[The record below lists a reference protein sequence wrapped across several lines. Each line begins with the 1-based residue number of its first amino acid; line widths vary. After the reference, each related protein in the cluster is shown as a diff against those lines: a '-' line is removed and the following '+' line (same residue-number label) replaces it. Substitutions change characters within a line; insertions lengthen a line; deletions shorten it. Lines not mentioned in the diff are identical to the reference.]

1 MTLTTIELKERL
13 GAAERPVVLS
23 HVRPDGDAVGAL
35 LAVSEALR
43 AAGKAATPVLI
54 SGVPRAFT
62 FLEGAAS
69 VQTRVPHD
77 PDLLICVDCS
87 DLARTGLAA
96 EHLPR
101 PVDVN
106 IDHHPTNEHFAAYN
120 LVDVRAAATT
130 EILYQWLPEMG
141 LPLSDS
147 VVASLMTGLV
157 TDTIGFRTSSVT
169 PASLRVAADLL
180 ELGAPLQDIYERA
193 LSRMSFVAARYWGAG
208 LAQMDRDDGLVWA
221 TLTLEDRRRVGYPGS
236 DDADLVNV
244 LTTIEGAQAVV
255 LFVEQPKEQVKIS
268 WRSKPGLD
276 VSRLAS
282 QFGGGGHAAA
292 AGAMIDGGL
301 DDVRRRVLDAT
312 RKALLKMTE

>member
-1 MTLTTIELKERL
+1 LTLSMIELKGKL
-13 GAAERPVVLS
+13 DSAQRPAIVS
-23 HVRPDGDAVGAL
+23 HVRPDGDAVGSL

-43 AAGKAATPVLI
+43 SVGKEATPVLV

-69 VQTRVPHD
+69 VQTRLPED
-77 PDLLICVDCS
+77 PDLLIAVDCS
-87 DLARTGLAA
+87 DFERTGLTL
-96 EHLPR
+96 ERLSR
-101 PVDVN
+101 PIDVN
-106 IDHHPTNEHFAAYN
+106 IDHHPTNEQFAAYN
-120 LVDVRAAATT
+120 LVDPRAAATT
-130 EILYQWLPEMG
+130 EILYAWLPEMG
-141 LPLSDS
+141 LPLGDS

-193 LSRMSFVAARYWGAG
+193 LSRMSFVAASYWGAG
-208 LAQMDRDDGLVWA
+208 LSQLERQDSVVWA
-221 TLTLEDRRRVGYPGS
+221 TLSLADRRRVGYPGS

-244 LTTIEGAQAVV
+244 LTTIEDATVV
-255 LFVEQPKEQVKIS
+255 VVFVEQPKQQVKIS
-268 WRSKPGLD
+268 WRSKPGID
-276 VSRLAS
+276 VSHLAT

-301 DDVRRRVLDAT
+301 DDVRQRVLEAT
-312 RKALLKMTE
+312 RKLTQQMDG

>member
-1 MTLTTIELKERL
+1 MTLSTIELKERL
-13 GAAERPVVLS
+13 EGSQRPVVLS
-23 HVRPDGDAVGAL
+23 HVRPDGDAVGSL

-54 SGVPRAFT
+54 GGVPRAFT
-62 FLEGAAS
+62 FLEGAAEVRQRLPDES
-69 VQTRVPHD
+69 
-77 PDLLICVDCS
+77 DLLICVDCS
-87 DLARTGLAA
+87 DLARTGVAA
-96 EHLPR
+96 EHMPR
-101 PVDVN
+101 PADVN

-120 LVDVRAAATT
+120 LVDTRAAATT
-130 EILYQWLPEMG
+130 EILYAWLPEMG

-169 PASLRVAADLL
+169 PASLRVAANLL
-180 ELGAPLQDIYERA
+180 EMGAPLQEIYERA

-208 LAQMDRDDGLVWA
+208 LAQLARDDGLVWA
-221 TLTLEDRRRVGYPGS
+221 TLTLQDRKRVGYPGS

-244 LTTIEGAQAVV
+244 LTTIEDTQAVV
-255 LFVEQPKEQVKIS
+255 LFVEQPNQQVKIS

-276 VSRLAS
+276 VSHLAT

-301 DDVRRRVLDAT
+301 EDVQTRVLEAT
-312 RKALLKMTE
+312 RRALSSAPE

>member
-1 MTLTTIELKERL
+1 MTLSTIELKDRL
-13 GAAERPVVLS
+13 GAAQRPAVLS
-23 HVRPDGDAVGAL
+23 HVRPDGDAVGSL

-54 SGVPRAFT
+54 GGVPRAFT
-62 FLEGAAS
+62 FLEGADT
-69 VQTRVPHD
+69 VQTRLPDD
-77 PDLLICVDCS
+77 PDILICVDCS
-87 DLARTGLAA
+87 DFERTGLTL

-106 IDHHPTNEHFAAYN
+106 IDHHPTNDDFAAYN

-130 EILYQWLPEMG
+130 EILYAWLPEMG

-180 ELGAPLQDIYERA
+180 ELGAPLRDIYERA

-208 LAQMDRDDGLVWA
+208 LTQLERQDGVIWA
-221 TLTLEDRRRVGYPGS
+221 TLSLADRRRVAYPGA

-244 LTTIEGAQAVV
+244 LTTIEDAQVV
-255 LFVEQPKEQVKIS
+255 VVFVEQPHQQVKIS

-276 VSRLAS
+276 VSRLAT

-292 AGAMIDGGL
+292 AGAMIDGELG
-301 DDVRRRVLDAT
+301 DVHKRVLDAT
-312 RKALLKMTE
+312 HKALLQTVE

>member
-1 MTLTTIELKERL
+1 MTLSTVELKGKL
-13 GAAERPVVLS
+13 GSAQRPVVVS
-23 HVRPDGDAVGAL
+23 HVRPDGDAVGSL

-43 AAGKAATPVLI
+43 AVGKEATPVLVG
-54 SGVPRAFT
+54 GVPRAFT
-62 FLEGAAS
+62 FLEGATG
-69 VQTRVPHD
+69 VKTRLPED
-77 PDLLICVDCS
+77 PDLLIAVDCS
-87 DLARTGLAA
+87 DFERTGLTL
-96 EHLPR
+96 ERLPR

-120 LVDVRAAATT
+120 LVDARAAATT
-130 EILYQWLPEMG
+130 EILYAWLPEMG

-193 LSRMSFVAARYWGAG
+193 LSRMSFVAAQYWGVG
-208 LAQMDRDDGLVWA
+208 LSQLERQDGVIWA
-221 TLTLEDRRRVGYPGS
+221 TLSLADRRRVGYPGS

-244 LTTIEGAQAVV
+244 LTTIEDAMVV
-255 LFVEQPKEQVKIS
+255 VVFVEQPKQQVKIS
-268 WRSKPGLD
+268 WRSKPGID
-276 VSRLAS
+276 VSHLAA

-301 DDVRRRVLDAT
+301 DDVRQRVLEAT
-312 RKALLKMTE
+312 HQLLQPTDG